1 MNFELRDGHEYIDE
15 VKKLFVDYVRSL
27 GVAANVKE
35 FEGLEEKYK
44 GDREAL
50 YIAFVDDVPAGCVA
64 LRHVN
69 NETAE
74 MKRLY
79 VRPEFRRTG
88 LGMNIA
94 HILVEEAKEKG
105 YKTLLLDSLPS
116 MESAKELYKALGFK
130 STDRNV
136 KKPVRTVVHLSL
148 PLV

>member
-69 NETAE
+69 YETAE
-74 MKRLY
+74 
-79 VRPEFRRTG
+79 
-88 LGMNIA
+88 
-94 HILVEEAKEKG
+94 
-105 YKTLLLDSLPS
+105 
-116 MESAKELYKALGFK
+116 
-130 STDRNV
+130 
-136 KKPVRTVVHLSL
+136 
-148 PLV
+148 